1 MINSLVYK
9 AVRDSIRVPAWDSVE
24 DSVEGAVCVFVWY
37 PKRGSVESD
46 VNDSIKDFVRESAKD
61 YFQTN
66 SNIINQ

>member
-1 MINSLVYK
+1 MNNYT
-9 AVRDSIRVPAWDSVE
+9 VRDYVWTSIRVPAWDSVE

-61 YFQTN
+61 YFT
-66 SNIINQ
+66 IK